1 MKSFLRAAAAT
12 GVAAATIATGLSL
25 GPAATAATEP
35 SKVASVNGETRSV
48 LQPAGPE
55 SVSINSEDTSAVKI
69 DVRLPIEN
77 STYSRAYAYQSPHP
91 GFNRPGSDYLKDSV
105 GATRQISGG
114 GNAVVQS
121 SFTVS
126 WAALGLAE
134 GESTTLYVHNG
145 HFDGGGHWNNSSAYR
160 TVRVTRPRTFAA
172 SSSYDKAGD
181 SFSISGK
188 TVNSTSSIQVSD
200 DGGSTWH
207 AVGNASSY
215 RYDLQV
221 DRKYTSGT
229 TIRVREGSSGSGWSI
244 STHSA
249 ALTEVSL
256 GKNGNK
262 RTLTA
267 KTSAY
272 AEIHVSK
279 SDVATDDYQVVKA
292 GGDGWVRNI
301 DLDQV
306 PGTAKTATIWSGDRG
321 KRTEV
326 NLPLTLSAN
335 ATAVDVERGT
345 ANLEG
350 FVPDGTN
357 LVQIKW
363 GSTTKAIAPT
373 ADGTFQYALD
383 KLDLGS
389 NPVEITA
396 YKGGVEL
403 GTFTLDVE
411 LKVEDVTAK
420 ATFDL
425 EDVEKTVQV
434 EGAGTP
440 GAKVEIRRGM
450 KTISVGTVGADHQ
463 WTATVN
469 PPNMTGV
476 DTLEFVQ
483 VVRGQ
488 DNGSIELPVDY
499 GLGTTITSP
508 DEDFD
513 LAPGSTLVMR
523 GVSQQNSLLRVYEK
537 GKPGTILG
545 STKADSDDGSWS
557 IAIDDLED
565 REYELVVATTSKG
578 YNVTTTERTIN
589 PGKSTVEQPTAAVQF
604 DPDVTKKA
612 VASGTGA
619 EGATI
624 TVKNGSKTLGTTDVK
639 NGSWS
644 LSIDPIGPGQHTLT
658 VEQTGIDGVQT
669 TQTTADFGDAISLN
683 APTSFTGGK
692 MTVTGKSSQGA
703 QVTIVT
709 GGKQVDSFTVAE
721 ADGSFS
727 RDLTGLGAGKIELH
741 ATAKSKGGLTTETT
755 ASSTAPVTAESVQI
769 GSHVKNGTF
778 TPGEQLFTGR
788 GTVGATITL
797 NVHGFSSAT
806 APQDLTAKV
815 DQFGEWSI
823 KRALANT
830 TYPRFSVKQG
840 PAQPGVTNELLN
852 WNLRPYDGIGQPG
865 DLQLTNFKDG
875 DFFNPGDQTFAGKAT
890 PGATIVFNPFGLDNP
905 AVEQYSITTKADVK
919 TGDWTIRRAF
929 SNTHYDRI
937 GVRQEPAADGKVNQ
951 IDNIRIAPYG
961 WVGTP
966 ADLTVTSHADGTFT
980 PGMQTFT
987 GTATPGTKVTLYAWG
1002 DNPANPATAVA
1013 DARGKWSIDRILSA
1027 PPTTYNVKIVQ
1038 EDAGDKT
1045 STVYV
1050 PLTLEQ

>member
-1 MKSFLRAAAAT
+1 MGYTPLIT
-12 GVAAATIATGLSL
+12 
-25 GPAATAATEP
+25 
-35 SKVASVNGETRSV
+35 
-48 LQPAGPE
+48 
-55 SVSINSEDTSAVKI
+55 
-69 DVRLPIEN
+69 
-77 STYSRAYAYQSPHP
+77 
-91 GFNRPGSDYLKDSV
+91 
-105 GATRQISGG
+105 GG

-126 WAALGLAE
+126 WSTLGLAE

-145 HFDGGGHWNNSSAYR
+145 HFDNVTHWNNSSAYR

-244 STHSA
+244 STHTA

-363 GSTTKAIAPT
+363 GSTTKAVAPT
-373 ADGTFQYALD
+373 AEGTFQYTLD

-411 LKVEDVTAK
+411 LKVEDITAK

-639 NGSWS
+639 NGAWS
-644 LSIDPIGPGQHTLT
+644 LPIDPVGPGQHTLT

-669 TQTTADFGDAISLN
+669 TQTTADFGEAISLN

-703 QVTIVT
+703 QVAIVT
-709 GGKQVDSFTVAE
+709 GGKQVDSFIVTG
-721 ADGSFS
+721 ADGSFR
-727 RDLTGLGAGKIELH
+727 RDLTGLGSGKIELR
-741 ATAKSKGGLTTETT
+741 ATAKSKGALTTETT
-755 ASSTAPVTAESVQI
+755 ASSTAPVTAESVQLS
-769 GSHVKNGTF
+769 SHVKNGTF
-778 TPGEQLFTGR
+778 VPGQQHFVGR

-797 NVHGFSSAT
+797 NPFGFDPKYAGYN
-806 APQDLTAKV
+806 LTARV
-815 DQFGEWSI
+815 DQFGEWAIDRGLSDTPY
-823 KRALANT
+823 AM
-830 TYPRFSVKQG
+830 FSFKQT
-840 PAQPGVTNELLN
+840 AQTGVTNEVVNYGLK
-852 WNLRPYDGIGQPG
+852 PYRDLGQPG
-865 DLQLTNFKDG
+865 DLQLTNFASG
-875 DFFNPGDQTFAGKAT
+875 DFFNPGDQVFAGKAT
-890 PGATIVFNPFGLDNP
+890 PGATVVLNPFGFDP
-905 AVEQYSITTKADVK
+905 RYASYSMSTTADET
-919 TGDWTIRRAF
+919 TGEWQIRRGLG
-929 SNTHYDRI
+929 NTIYREVA
-937 GVRQEPAADGKVNQ
+937 VRQEPEAAGKVNK
-951 IDNIRIAPYG
+951 IEHISIAANG
-961 WVGTP
+961 WVGQP
-966 ADLTVTSHADGTFT
+966 ADLTVTSHSDKGTFPPNT
-980 PGMQTFT
+980 LQTFR
-987 GTATPGTKVTLYAWG
+987 GTATPGTEVTLYPFGTEYPTKAMTV
-1002 DNPANPATAVA
+1002 TA
-1013 DARGKWSIDRILSA
+1013 DTLGKWEIQRTLGNQVFPMVFTQDA
-1027 PPTTYNVKIVQ
+1027 D
-1038 EDAGDKT
+1038 DAGTKT
-1045 STVYV
+1045 ARVDVRLV
-1050 PLTLEQ
+1050 PTP